1 MLFMDNPSLQLQ
13 MAAHVWYGT
22 NLAVWI
28 SLVISAETTNKQ
40 WSHIAKVYMEHF
52 IYIFKTFSL
61 EGLTVVGCFYII
73 QYT

>member
-1 MLFMDNPSLQLQ
+1 MLFMDNPPLQLQ

-40 WSHIAKVYMEHF
+40 GSHIAKVYVERF
-52 IYIFKTFSL
+52 IYFFKIYSL
-61 EGLTVVGCFYII
+61 QGLTVVGCFYII